1 MAIQNITYDNKVA
14 LNTNPDI
21 ADTNKVTDS
30 DMNMIKSVV
39 NNNASET
46 TTNAN
51 NITGIINAEAYSTS
65 EVKTN
70 KTWIDGKPMYRK
82 VVAFT
87 TTVAANTLFTISHG
101 ISNMSF
107 YHIAEVFINSGSG
120 LSYPI
125 PMVGYTS
132 SLTDKIFCYMDANN
146 VYFYTN
152 GAWGQ
157 NWTKYVVIEY
167 TKTTD

>member
-1 MAIQNITYDNKVA
+1 MAVQTITYDNKVA

-70 KTWIDGKPMYRK
+70 KTWIKTLRK
-82 VVAFT
+82 
-87 TTVAANTLFTISHG
+87 
-101 ISNMSF
+101 
-107 YHIAEVFINSGSG
+107 Y
-120 LSYPI
+120 
-125 PMVGYTS
+125 
-132 SLTDKIFCYMDANN
+132 
-146 VYFYTN
+146 
-152 GAWGQ
+152 
-157 NWTKYVVIEY
+157 
-167 TKTTD
+167 